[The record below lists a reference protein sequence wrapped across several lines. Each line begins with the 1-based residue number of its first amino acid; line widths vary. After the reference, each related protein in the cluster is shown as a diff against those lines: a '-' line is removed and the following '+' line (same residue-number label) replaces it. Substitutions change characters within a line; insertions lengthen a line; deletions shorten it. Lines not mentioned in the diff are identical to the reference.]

1 MKVTLTQ
8 NSCVV
13 EKESGDPHF
22 SNGGY
27 ANAESTFLYHVK
39 QELIKQG
46 FDVIKKRMWKDGHM
60 VDEHQQYIRTR
71 HWGGDNDFCISN
83 LNWAIRDAGQ
93 TFNEYGMV
101 ILAREWYKDM

>member
-60 VDEHQQYIRTR
+60 MDDMQQYLRTGKIRK
-71 HWGGDNDFCISN
+71 
-83 LNWAIRDAGQ
+83 GQ
-93 TFNEYGMV
+93 PYMMIWNGHSGS
-101 ILAREWYKDM
+101 